1 VSKEYEKLTTDI
13 LCALS
18 TLPSACVQ
26 YDDARIAY
34 CMVRKRKMMKLTIL
48 VRRVQI
54 RAMKEKTAMHMKKN
68 AVPDQLVKVE
78 NCGIET
84 YQS

>member
-1 VSKEYEKLTTDI
+1 
-13 LCALS
+13 
-18 TLPSACVQ
+18 
-26 YDDARIAY
+26 
-34 CMVRKRKMMKLTIL
+34 MVRKRKMMKLTIL